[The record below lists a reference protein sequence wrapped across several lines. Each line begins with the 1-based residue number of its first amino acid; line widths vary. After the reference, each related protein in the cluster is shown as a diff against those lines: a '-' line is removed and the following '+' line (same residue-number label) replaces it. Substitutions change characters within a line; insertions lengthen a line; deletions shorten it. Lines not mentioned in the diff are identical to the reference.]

1 VRAEIH
7 RLDPDLPLFRVRT
20 MQELL
25 GYSASDRQ
33 FSMVLFS
40 SFAGLALLLA
50 AVGLY
55 GVLSYSV
62 SQRRSEIGIRLA
74 LGADRS
80 NVRSLVLRQGM
91 KPALIGIA
99 AGLLGAIFAAQ
110 AMKTLLFNLTPAD
123 PITFAVVPLILLAT
137 TLLASYVPSARAT
150 RIDPATALRIE

>member
-1 VRAEIH
+1 
-7 RLDPDLPLFRVRT
+7 
-20 MQELL
+20 
-25 GYSASDRQ
+25 
-33 FSMVLFS
+33 MVLFS

-99 AGLLGAIFAAQ
+99 AGLLGAFFAAQ
-110 AMKTLLFNLTPAD
+110 AMKTLLFNVTPAD

-137 TLLASYVPSARAT
+137 TLLASYVPSARAN
-150 RIDPATALRIE
+150 RIDPATALRNE